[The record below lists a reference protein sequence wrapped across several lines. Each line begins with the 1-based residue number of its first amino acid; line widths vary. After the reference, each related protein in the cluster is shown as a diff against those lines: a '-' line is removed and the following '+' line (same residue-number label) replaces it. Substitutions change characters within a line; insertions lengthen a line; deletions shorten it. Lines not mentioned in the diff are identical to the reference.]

1 MFWVKP
7 LRSPCGHLLKVSVTC
22 TNKHKRCCYLP
33 FSLSLVLT
41 SCTMSMVG
49 IATHFLGISTV
60 CKFAYVIQC
69 FLSWNLVLFRN
80 NGVATL
86 VTILL
91 RSEIPSGMCAK
102 LRTVAASNNRHHPTR
117 SLSSLPLAGTINCST
132 GSQVLFEVTKIT
144 PSGSLY
150 YCLFAPHTYIFVL
163 RTHPVRGE
171 SHNQRNTTGEVATIP
186 QFCHNA
192 WRCWRNTPNV
202 TI

>member
-41 SCTMSMVG
+41 SCTMPMVG
-49 IATHFLGISTV
+49 IETHFLGISTV

-102 LRTVAASNNRHHPTR
+102 LRTVAASNNRDHPTR

-132 GSQVLFEVTKIT
+132 GSQVLFEVTHQDHSIGIT
-144 PSGSLY
+144 L
-150 YCLFAPHTYIFVL
+150 LLLVRATYIYFCSSHTSRSWWITQSTQHHRRGCNSTAVL
-163 RTHPVRGE
+163 
-171 SHNQRNTTGEVATIP
+171 S
-186 QFCHNA
+186 
-192 WRCWRNTPNV
+192 
-202 TI
+202 